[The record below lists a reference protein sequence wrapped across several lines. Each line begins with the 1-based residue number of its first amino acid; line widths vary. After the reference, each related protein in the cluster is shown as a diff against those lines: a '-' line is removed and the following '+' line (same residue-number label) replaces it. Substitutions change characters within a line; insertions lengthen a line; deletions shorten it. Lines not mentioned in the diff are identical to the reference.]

1 MVTAIQRNRRVS
13 GFTLVELIVVILIIG
28 ILIGLSVP
36 SISTMS
42 GSKMGTSARSVSSML
57 NVARSEAISKNTAV
71 RFGVVT
77 YCSQFPEYAYHR
89 YGLWTWDKQDREF
102 KATTEL
108 MELPEGFIFEPSAP
122 EYLINAEY
130 AQRDPSAVRGTYFL
144 NDSESEFSIEIG
156 EGTATVRFLEFR
168 PSGRTRITAEN
179 MRRVLLVMTEG
190 EVGEGGA
197 VSYKTGEDPTNWAV
211 FDVDQVTGRA
221 KIHRP

>member
-1 MVTAIQRNRRVS
+1 MTDNYIILRAPQQGS
-13 GFTLVELIVVILIIG
+13 GLESFPPG
-28 ILIGLSVP
+28 AMP
-36 SISTMS
+36 ADMS
-42 GSKMGTSARSVSSML
+42 GGPSLQV
-57 NVARSEAISKNTAV
+57 EAAQLTRNEA
-71 RFGVVT
+71 
-77 YCSQFPEYAYHR
+77 
-89 YGLWTWDKQDREF
+89 DD
-102 KATTEL
+102 
-108 MELPEGFIFEPSAP
+108 
-122 EYLINAEY
+122 